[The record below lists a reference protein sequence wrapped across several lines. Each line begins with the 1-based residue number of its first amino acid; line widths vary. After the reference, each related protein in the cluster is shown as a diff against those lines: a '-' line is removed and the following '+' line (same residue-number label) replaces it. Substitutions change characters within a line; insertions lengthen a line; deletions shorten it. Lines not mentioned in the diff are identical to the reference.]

1 MANCRRSLSAVPAAG
16 WFSRILYTAIAT
28 LVLAAVALAQ
38 QPPAS
43 ANPASVATPEETVII
58 PAGTRLAL
66 VLTHPVDS
74 KSTRRGDQIYA
85 ETTAPVTVNNGV
97 VLPAGTFVQGEVE
110 KLRRNGTRGEFAM
123 QSLSVVLTNGYVA
136 SVSGPTN
143 IHSEEGTAW
152 RYPSGKAQ
160 AGAITALL
168 AGPGLG
174 LAIGSAMDGK
184 KDIGFP
190 GQPMLVPTHKGLMV
204 GAAVGSAAGVA
215 TSMVLLFRTRQ
226 FYVEAGSPMDMTL
239 ARPVVVPKAQIA
251 EAVRKTPSQAPVPTI
266 VIGPRFPPYPG
277 NGPFPVDHGTCYTPE
292 IPGTP
297 ATVVPGI
304 PATPDSPGTPD
315 VVIPGTPAT
324 PGTPYPCP

>member
-1 MANCRRSLSAVPAAG
+1 MANSRRSLSAVLAQLSH
-16 WFSRILYTAIAT
+16 WILYTAIAS
-28 LVLAAVALAQ
+28 LLLAAVAIAQ
-38 QPPAS
+38 QTPATANLVS
-43 ANPASVATPEETVII
+43 APGPQETVTI

-74 KSTRRGDQIYA
+74 KSTHRGDQIYA
-85 ETTAPVTVNNGV
+85 ETTAPVTVNDGV

-110 KLRRNGTRGEFAM
+110 KLRRDGTRGEFAM
-123 QSLSVVLTNGYVA
+123 QSLSVVLANGYVA
-136 SVSGPTN
+136 NISGPTN

-215 TSMVLLFRTRQ
+215 TSMVMLFHTRQ
-226 FYVEAGSPMDMTL
+226 FYVETGSPMNLTL
-239 ARPVVVPKAQIA
+239 ARPVVLPKAQIA
-251 EAVRKTPSQAPVPTI
+251 EAVRKTPSQAPVPMI
-266 VIGPRFPPYPG
+266 VIGRPLPPYSG
-277 NGPFPVDHGTCYTPE
+277 TTPFPVDHGTCYTPE
-292 IPGTP
+292 VPGTP
-297 ATVVPGI
+297 PTVIPGI